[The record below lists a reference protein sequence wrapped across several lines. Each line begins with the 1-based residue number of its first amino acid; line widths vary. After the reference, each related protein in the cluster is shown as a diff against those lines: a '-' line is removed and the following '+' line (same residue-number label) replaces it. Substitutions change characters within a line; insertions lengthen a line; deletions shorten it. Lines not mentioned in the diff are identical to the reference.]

1 MLSVIDPDKIEVR
14 VIDSLQK
21 IFMDDKPLT
30 CPQLYK
36 ISVLKGETA
45 SFQIAYRYLDFYSS
59 SQMLVQA
66 PKNPNLNVAVVSE
79 IKDLV
84 QIRKVGY
91 VPSTFPCYTEH
102 DDNYITTLPGLFP
115 DVLEEIKGS
124 IAFIPYQWRSLWVDV
139 EIPNDYQAGTYD
151 IEILY
156 SNLEGEVLKKNH
168 IEVEIIDAVLPPQ
181 RLIHTEWLYCDCIA
195 DYYEVPVFSEEFWET
210 TSNFIQTAVK
220 RGVNMIL
227 TPVFTPP
234 LDTYIGKERTTVQLV
249 AVEVKNG
256 TYHFSFEQF
265 ERFVSICKESGVSY
279 YEISHLFSQWGA
291 KYAPKIIAK
300 EDGVEKQIFGWHTKG
315 CSEEY
320 REFLHAFLPALIE
333 QCKKLE
339 IDKQLYFHISDEP
352 NDKNLDTYQQAKEM
366 VDELLKDY
374 PVIDALSNL
383 EFHLQKLVKYPV
395 PTNVVIHDFLE
406 AGMEHPWVYY
416 CSGENVKVSN
426 RYFSMPSARNRIIGI
441 QMYKYGI
448 EGFLHWGY
456 NFYNSQY
463 SLQKINPYQIT
474 DALDTFPSGD
484 SFLVYPGKNKE
495 CVESLRLM
503 VFYEALCDMR
513 AFALLEELTDKKFVI
528 DLIERY
534 ADEPITFSD
543 YPKSAAFIL
552 QIREEVNQEIKKRI
566 GRK

>member
-14 VIDSLQK
+14 LVDSLQK
-21 IFMDDKPLT
+21 IFMDDKPLM
-30 CPQLYK
+30 CPDIYR
-36 ISVLKGETA
+36 ISALKGETV
-45 SFQIAYRYLDFYSS
+45 SFQIAYRYLDGYTS

-66 PKNPNLNVAVVSE
+66 PKNPNFEVMVTSKIE
-79 IKDLV
+79 ELV
-84 QIRKVGY
+84 RVRKVGH

-102 DDNYITTLPGLFP
+102 DDNYLTTLPGLFP
-115 DVLEEIKGS
+115 DVLEEIEGS

-139 EIPNDYQAGTYD
+139 EIPQEYEAGIYE
-151 IEILY
+151 IEIGY
-156 SNLEGEVLKKNH
+156 RSLEGEILKKNH
-168 IEVEIIDAVLPPQ
+168 IEVEIIDASLPKQ
-181 RLIHTEWLYCDCIA
+181 KLIHTEWFYCDCIA
-195 DYYEVPVFSEEFWET
+195 DYYNVPVFSEEFWEI
-210 TSNFIQTAVK
+210 TSSFIKTAVK

-249 AVEVKNG
+249 SIEVKDG
-256 TYHFSFEQF
+256 EYQFSFKQF
-265 ERFVSICKESGVSY
+265 ERFVSICKELGVEY

-291 KYAPKIIAK
+291 KYAPKVIATI
-300 EDGVEKQIFGWHTKG
+300 DGEEKQIFGWHTKG

-320 REFLHAFLPALIE
+320 KEFLHNFLPALIE
-333 QCKKLE
+333 ECKRLG

-366 VDELLKDY
+366 VEELLKDY

-383 EFHLQKLVKYPV
+383 EFYLNKIVKYPV

-406 AGMEHPWVYY
+406 AGMKHPWVYY
-416 CSGENVKVSN
+416 CSGENLKVSN
-426 RYFSMPSARNRIIGI
+426 RYFAMPSARTRIIGI

-484 SFLVYPGKNKE
+484 SFLVYPGKKNE

-513 AFALLEELTDKKFVI
+513 AFSLLEELTSKEYVVN
-528 DLIERY
+528 LIETY
-534 ADEPITFSD
+534 AKMSITFSD

-552 QIREEVNQEIKKRI
+552 KVREEVNEEIKKRI
-566 GRK
+566 R